1 MIEYQNKLLK
11 VKEEIL
17 MEFLRSI
24 YFSFDENAKVE
35 IFKGLIF
42 YSIAILVFCILVYVG
57 GKILS
62 SSSEGKG
69 KVSAFVF
76 GVILANIVAVTYI
89 LYLLREIGIV
99 LILLILYK

>member
-1 MIEYQNKLLK
+1 
-11 VKEEIL
+11 

-35 IFKGLIF
+35 IFKGLMF
-42 YSIAILVFCILVYVG
+42 YSIAILILCILVYVG

-62 SSSEGKG
+62 SSPETKG

-76 GVILANIVAVTYI
+76 GIVVANVIAVVYI
-89 LYLLREIGIV
+89 LYMLREIGI
-99 LILLILYK
+99 IQ

>member
-35 IFKGLIF
+35 IFKGLMF

-62 SSSEGKG
+62 SSSED
-69 KVSAFVF
+69 
-76 GVILANIVAVTYI
+76 Y
-89 LYLLREIGIV
+89 EIGRASCRERV
-99 LILLILYK
+99 